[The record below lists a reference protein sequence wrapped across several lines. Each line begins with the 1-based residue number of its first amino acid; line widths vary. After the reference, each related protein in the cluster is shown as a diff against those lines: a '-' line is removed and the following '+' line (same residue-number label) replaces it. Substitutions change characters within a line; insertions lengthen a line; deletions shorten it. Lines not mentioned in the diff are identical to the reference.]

1 MPSFVELN
9 VNFSETKPY
18 IMPNADSPH
27 QLGWISACYFFF
39 FAILGVLV
47 PYLGVFFEH
56 RGFDAQEIG
65 FLLAILMATRIIAPN
80 IWAMVAD
87 KTGMRGQLVKF
98 GAACSAVAFLSF
110 FYHGGFL
117 YLAIS
122 LSIYTFF
129 WNAILAQLEVI
140 TLESLGENT
149 GGYGRIRSFG
159 SLGYLV
165 FVVAVG
171 FGISQF
177 GTEILPFVGLGLF
190 LGLLGCSLS
199 LPNTRVVVDRT
210 IATESLKIDKGIF
223 WFLVSALLL
232 QMSAGPFYGFFVL
245 YLKQVGY
252 SESAAGIFVALG
264 VLAEIIMFM
273 FAPRLMG
280 RYGVKTLLIVSIG
293 FTAVRWL
300 LMAFGAQ
307 YLVLLSIS
315 QLLHAFTFGLV
326 HAASI
331 QFVHQRFDI
340 RHRSKGQALYAS
352 LSFGVGG
359 ALGTWLCG
367 YIWGDG
373 SNAWLSWAV
382 AGACAGLSMIAV
394 ILIPKRQPAED
405 KALSQL

>member
-1 MPSFVELN
+1 MQQ
-9 VNFSETKPY
+9 
-18 IMPNADSPH
+18 ADTFHS
-27 QLGWISACYFFF
+27 LRWISACYFFF

-56 RGFDAQEIG
+56 RGFEAQEIG

-80 IWAMVAD
+80 VWAMVAD
-87 KTGMRGQLVKF
+87 KTGMRGQLVKL
-98 GAACSAVAFLSF
+98 GAGCSAVAFLSF
-110 FYHGGFL
+110 FYHGGFV

-140 TLESLGENT
+140 TLETLGENT
-149 GGYGRIRSFG
+149 SKYGKIRSFG
-159 SLGYLV
+159 SVGYLV
-165 FVVAVG
+165 FVVSVG
-171 FGISQF
+171 FGISYF

-190 LGLLGCSLS
+190 LCLLGCSLS
-199 LPNTRVVVDRT
+199 LPNTRVMVDKLT
-210 IATESLKIDKGIF
+210 SVEPLKIDKGIF

-252 SESAAGIFVALG
+252 SESTAGVYVALG
-264 VLAEIIMFM
+264 VLAEIVMFM

-280 RYGVKTLLIVSIG
+280 RYGVKTLLVVSVG
-293 FTAVRWL
+293 FSAVRWL
-300 LMAFGAQ
+300 LMAFCVGNMFW
-307 YLVLLSIS
+307 LGVS

-331 QFVHQRFDI
+331 QFVHQKFDI

-367 YIWGDG
+367 FIWGDG
-373 SNAWLSWAV
+373 SQAWLSWAV
-382 AGACAGLSMIAV
+382 AAACAGLSMLAV
-394 ILIPKRQPAED
+394 LCIPNLNSSNPKTAN
-405 KALSQL
+405 A